1 MMLWV
6 LLPFAPVLG
15 VYVYVARQ
23 HGGLLNPDGLFVLFN
38 SIGLLGTLIVVDSR
52 KAIDSRYAWIVFA
65 GLVTYMATSM
75 LIRWYRFGNRQPLPS
90 GVTATPLNRWVWGL
104 YAFSLLV
111 SLGYYAAVG
120 HIVLIDSALARL
132 TGHPYNTTNARFAS
146 YAVGRYVFPGY
157 VNQFKNSI
165 LPITT
170 IAIVHSLWVRKLRW
184 RAPLTIVML
193 AVMFV
198 MLAGTGQRG
207 AAVIVFIVAGMAA
220 TKSRLLTGARL
231 AIAGAVGIALLVL
244 QTALLQRQATQL
256 NAGQGPLDRI
266 AVFVE
271 SMWSRAVL
279 ENPSA
284 GLTAFHYTQRLPTA
298 WGKEWLEDLSGM
310 LPGRGG
316 SPLANQV
323 YQTLYPR
330 GLGTTPTSLWGGI
343 YYNFGPVLGLLA
355 TVIIAFAL
363 LLLTRRLFT
372 TPHSSRVNAQ
382 NSLTQLALCG
392 VAVSVGAWVAG
403 SPLTVL
409 NQGFFAYLFIYLLST
424 RVIDRPNPA
433 AEASSTSRRRHRA
446 GTSPI
451 GHPAD
456 APVSAEDSRRTRRDR
471 SHESK

>member
-15 VYVYVARQ
+15 AYVFVARQ

-38 SIGLLGTLIVVDSR
+38 SIGLLGTLIVVDPR
-52 KAIDSRYAWIVFA
+52 NAIGGQYAWIVFA
-65 GLVTYMATSM
+65 GLVAYMATSIA
-75 LIRWYRFGNRQPLPS
+75 IRLYRFRDREPLPS
-90 GVTATPLNRWVWGL
+90 AVTATPLSRWVWGL
-104 YAFSLLV
+104 YGVSLLV
-111 SLGYYAAVG
+111 SLAYYAAVG

-146 YAVGRYVFPGY
+146 YAVGRYFFPGY

-207 AAVIVFIVAGMAA
+207 AAVIVFIVAAMAA
-220 TKSRLLTGARL
+220 TKSRLLTRARL
-231 AIAGAVGIALLVL
+231 AIASAVGIALFVL

-266 AVFVE
+266 AVFAE

-298 WGKEWLEDLSGM
+298 WGKEWLEDLSGV

-343 YYNFGPVLGLLA
+343 YYNFGPVLGLLV
-355 TVIIAFAL
+355 TVIVGFTF
-363 LLLTRRLFT
+363 LLLTRGLFT
-372 TPHSSRVNAQ
+372 MPRSSPRRAHSGLA
-382 NSLTQLALCG
+382 QLALCG
-392 VAVSVGAWVAG
+392 VAVSAGAWVAG

-409 NQGFFAYLFIYLLST
+409 NQGFLAYVFIYLLTT
-424 RVIDRPNPA
+424 RVIDRATPMSEPA
-433 AEASSTSRRRHRA
+433 
-446 GTSPI
+446 PI
-451 GHPAD
+451 GHAAD
-456 APVSAEDSRRTRRDR
+456 SAGSAEDSRRTRRDS
-471 SHESK
+471 SHENT